1 LEKWPLIS
9 IITPSYNQAMFI
21 GETIESVLTQNY
33 PNLEH
38 IVVDG
43 DSKDQTLQV
52 LKAYS
57 HLKIISEPDRGQAE
71 AINKGFRMATGRIYA
86 FLNSDDTLLP
96 NALHRVAQ
104 EIDSEQGR
112 HIVMGRCRFV
122 DEKGRYSGI
131 EHPSHFESH
140 FRMLKVWK
148 GHLIPQPS
156 VFWTKEVW
164 KNCGGIDED
173 LESDWIDY
181 DLFCRFSKKYNFHHI
196 DQVLATYRLHEHS
209 KSEKSSIEECLEEAI
224 RISDRYWGLP
234 IFPQFWRLTMSLAL
248 YRFNRVG
255 RARSLFAEGKEAWR
269 HRNWLRALMYAV
281 PAGMLAPEVAFY
293 VAVYPVLKDRTKWL
307 LKKGLAQL
315 GRRGKIHPQTAV
327 YLDHTD
333 PWDDN
338 RIGPRLLIS
347 RNVAQ
352 GSRTLLVKGNADLT
366 YINEPLFLI
375 VFVSGQEIGKL
386 ELKENGHFVSHFAL
400 PTEISP
406 GVKNVEIKATSWYVP
421 HHFRKNGD
429 LRPLS
434 WLMEQVEFVMDKD
447 IEGG

>member
-1 LEKWPLIS
+1 MEKWPRIS
-9 IITPSYNQAMFI
+9 IITPSYNQDMFI

-38 IVVDG
+38 IIVDG

-52 LKAYS
+52 LKAYR
-57 HLKIISEPDRGQAE
+57 HLKIISEPDNGQAE
-71 AINKGFRMATGRIYA
+71 AINKGFRMATGKIYGY
-86 FLNSDDTLLP
+86 LNSDDTLLP

-122 DEKGRYSGI
+122 DEKGRYLGI

-140 FRMLKVWK
+140 FSVLKVWK

-164 KNCGGIDED
+164 KKCGGIDEN
-173 LESDWIDY
+173 LKSDWIDY
-181 DLFCRFSKKYNFHHI
+181 DLFCRFSKKYNFHYI
-196 DQVLATYRLHEHS
+196 DQVLATYRLHKHS
-209 KSEKSSIEECLEEAI
+209 KSEKSSIGDRLEEAI
-224 RISDRYWGLP
+224 RISKRYWGLP
-234 IFPQFWRLTMSLAL
+234 IFPQFWLLTVSLGW

-255 RARSLFAEGKEAWR
+255 RSRSLFSEAKEAWR
-269 HRNWLRALMYAV
+269 HRKWLRAVMYAA

-293 VAVYPVLKDRTKWL
+293 VAVYPFLKDRTKWL
-307 LKKGLAQL
+307 LKKGLAHL
-315 GRRGKIHPQTAV
+315 GRRRKIHPQTAV

-352 GSRTLLVKGNADLT
+352 DSKTLLVKGNADLT

-375 VFVSGQEIGKL
+375 VLVNGQEIGKFQ
-386 ELKENGHFVSHFAL
+386 LKENGNFVSHLAL
-400 PTEISP
+400 PKGISP
-406 GVKNVEIKATSWYVP
+406 GLTDVEIRATSWYVP

-434 WLMEQVEFVMDKD
+434 WLMEQVGFVSDK
-447 IEGG
+447 ELGG